1 MIQPLTIRLSLVRL
15 CSPLVGIAL
24 VALALTLFSRSAVIW
39 EIAIPTLGAW
49 VATAAAL
56 WALIRLEVDGAGVH
70 GVSLAGR
77 SSIRWPEI
85 AGAGAG
91 ATRFGPQAVV
101 RLTPE
106 AAAVRGGAALGL
118 GPHWAMGADEI
129 AGLIAACAAA
139 AGRARE

>member
-24 VALALTLFSRSAVIW
+24 AALALNLFWRSPMVW
-39 EIAIPTLGAW
+39 EIVIPTLGAW

-70 GVSLAGR
+70 GVSLSGR
-77 SSIRWPEI
+77 TSIRWPEI

-91 ATRFGPQAVV
+91 PTRFGLQTVV
-101 RLTPE
+101 RLHAE
-106 AAAVRGGAALGL
+106 AAAARGGAALGL
-118 GPHWAMGADEI
+118 GPHWAMGAEEL
-129 AGLIAACAAA
+129 AGLIQACLEAGGAAE
-139 AGRARE
+139 R